1 MRERFGARR
10 FEQALEVEAPRTRPS
25 LLLYD
30 WDNTLVDGW
39 VGIAGALNATFAAFD
54 KPLWTVQETKNR
66 VRVALKESFP
76 PMFGDRWEEARDIFY
91 AAFKEKHLSFV
102 QPMDGV
108 KEVLEAGAAWPQGV
122 VSNKAG
128 GYLRTE
134 VAHLGWDR
142 HFGTVIGAGD
152 AVADKPSP
160 EPIFLALDRLGRK
173 PDRSVWYLGD
183 TALDMVAA
191 RAAGVTA
198 VLVGD
203 ASHDGGVEHAAPD
216 IHFLTAYHL
225 AAELRLLA

>member
-1 MRERFGARR
+1 MT
-10 FEQALEVEAPRTRPS
+10 APRTRPS

-39 VGIAGALNATFAAFD
+39 AGIAGALNAAFTAFS
-54 KPLWTVQETKNR
+54 KPHWTIEETKGR
-66 VRVALKESFP
+66 VRVALRESFP
-76 PMFGDRWEEARDIFY
+76 KMFGDEWEKARDIFY
-91 AAFKEKHLSFV
+91 AAFNENHLSYV
-102 QPMDGV
+102 RPMEGIA
-108 KEVLEAGAAWPQGV
+108 EALEAGAAWTQGV

-128 GYLRTE
+128 AFLRAE
-134 VAHLGWDR
+134 VTHLGWDR

-152 AVADKPSP
+152 AAVDKPSP
-160 EPIFLALDRLGRK
+160 APIFLALERLGRQ
-173 PDRSVWYLGD
+173 PDPSVWYLGD

-216 IHFLTAYHL
+216 IHFPSAYHL
-225 AAELRLLA
+225 TAELRLLA

>member
-1 MRERFGARR
+1 VTVERA
-10 FEQALEVEAPRTRPS
+10 RPS

-39 VGIAGALNATFAAFD
+39 AGIAGALNAAFVAFD
-54 KPLWTVQETKNR
+54 KPLWTVQDTKNR
-66 VRVALKESFP
+66 VRVSLKESFP
-76 PMFGDRWEEARDIFY
+76 LMFGDRWEQAREIFY
-91 AAFKEKHLSFV
+91 AAFNEKHLEYV
-102 QPMDGV
+102 QPMPGAADA
-108 KEVLEAGAAWPQGV
+108 LMAAAAWPQGV

-128 GYLRTE
+128 DFLRKE
-134 VAHLGWDR
+134 VTHLGWDR

-152 AVADKPSP
+152 ASADKPSP
-160 EPIFLALDRLGRK
+160 APIFMALDRMGRK
-173 PDRSVWYLGD
+173 ADPTVWYLGD

-191 RAAGVTA
+191 KAAGITA

-225 AAELRLLA
+225 AAELRLLV

>member
-1 MRERFGARR
+1 VTSGA
-10 FEQALEVEAPRTRPS
+10 ARPS
-25 LLLYD
+25 VLLYD

-39 VGIAGALNATFAAFD
+39 AAIAGALNAAFAAFG
-54 KPLWTVQETKNR
+54 KPLWTMEDTKSR
-66 VRVALKESFP
+66 VRVSLSESFP

-91 AAFKEKHLSFV
+91 AAFREGHLEFV
-102 QPMDGV
+102 QPMPGAADA
-108 KEVLEAGAAWPQGV
+108 LAAGTAWPQGV

-128 GYLRTE
+128 AFLRAE

-142 HFGTVIGAGD
+142 HLGPVIGAGD
-152 AVADKPSP
+152 AIADKPSP
-160 EPIFLALDRLGRK
+160 APILLALDRLGRVA
-173 PDRSVWYLGD
+173 DASVWYLGD

-216 IHFLTAYHL
+216 IHFLSAYHL
-225 AAELRLLA
+225 ATELRLLA

>member
-1 MRERFGARR
+1 MTSERI
-10 FEQALEVEAPRTRPS
+10 RPS

-39 VGIAGALNATFAAFD
+39 AGIAGALNAAFAAFD
-54 KPLWTVQETKNR
+54 KPLWTVQETKSR
-66 VRVALKESFP
+66 VRVSLKESFP
-76 PMFGDRWEEARDIFY
+76 PMFGDRWEEARDVFY
-91 AAFKEKHLSFV
+91 TAFREKHLDFV
-102 QPMDGV
+102 QPMPGV
-108 KEVLEAGAAWPQGV
+108 EEALSAGAAWAQGV

-128 GYLRTE
+128 GFLRTE
-134 VAHLGWDR
+134 VTHLGWDH
-142 HFGTVIGAGD
+142 HFGAVIGAGD
-152 AVADKPSP
+152 AAADKPSP
-160 EPIFLALDRLGRK
+160 APLFMALEQLGRK
-173 PDRSVWYLGD
+173 ADASIWYLGD

-216 IHFLTAYHL
+216 IHFSDAYHL